1 MCGRKEIFGF
11 RVLVSVHDERPNPRF
26 PVLVSQ
32 GFVVDHIAESGRH
45 KVDGVAGRDRSR

>member
-1 MCGRKEIFGF
+1 MCGRKRIFDV
-11 RVLVSVHDERPNPRF
+11 RVLVSDDDDSPNPRF